1 MCTQY
6 FGTIIGF
13 SDPNPDPMRFWIQFQ
28 IQPFSFIPEPVP
40 CLKFSIIFIKK
51 LSIKNIDRKK
61 QFPVPTLYSYI
72 FKFTYRYSS
81 NFEVFA
87 LLFKYRYGT
96 YPDPDLDPN
105 VEYGTDPEG
114 H

>member
-1 MCTQY
+1 MFNNVLEKNYQLKILKGKNSTRY
-6 FGTIIGF
+6 LPYIGT
-13 SDPNPDPMRFWIQFQ
+13 
-28 IQPFSFIPEPVP
+28 
-40 CLKFSIIFIKK
+40 
-51 LSIKNIDRKK
+51 
-61 QFPVPTLYSYI
+61 YI
-72 FKFTYRYSS
+72 FQFTYRYSS